1 MMLLD
6 LIHKFLNLVAP
17 PFTLFTLLFLLP
29 PYQFIKFILSI
40 LSTVYSED
48 VAGKV
53 VVITG
58 ASSGIGE
65 HLAYEYAR
73 RGACLAIAARREK
86 SLLEVAERA
95 LDLGAPDVL
104 VVPADVS
111 NVDDCRRI
119 VDRTMSHFG
128 RLDHLVNNAG
138 VTAVALFEEIEDI
151 TNFRSIMDINFW
163 GSIYMTKFAIPY
175 LRRSEGR
182 IIVLSSA
189 ASWIP
194 APRMSLYAA
203 LRIEFGRDIKITL
216 ITPGYVESEM
226 TQGKF
231 IDKTGKVDVD
241 PQMRDAQVSI
251 IPVVKVEECAKAI
264 VNGSCRGERYV
275 TVPAWFKVTYLWKVF
290 FPEVVEWILRLLWLS
305 SSGTSPEDALSKKI
319 LDYTGLQKVLYP
331 ENI

>member
-1 MMLLD
+1 MLLYNSSLWHITYKHSFEKLTVHSCTLFVRKKKQVAKQLVIAMMLLD
-6 LIHKFLNLVAP
+6 LIHKFLNLVAYLA
-17 PFTLFTLLFLLP
+17 T
-29 PYQFIKFILSI
+29 LSI
-40 LSTVYSED
+40 YQVHVVNIAHSLHSED

-73 RGACLAIAARREK
+73 RGACLTIAARREK

-95 LDLGAPDVL
+95 FDLGASDVL

-119 VDRTMSHFG
+119 VDRTISHFG

-138 VTAVALFEEIEDI
+138 VTAVALFEEIEDF

-203 LRIEFGRDIKITL
+203 SKAAMTLFFEALRIEFGRDIKLTL
-216 ITPGYVESEM
+216 VTPGYVESEM

-241 PQMRDAQVSI
+241 PQMRDVSSLNQI
-251 IPVVKVEECAKAI
+251 K
-264 VNGSCRGERYV
+264 
-275 TVPAWFKVTYLWKVF
+275 
-290 FPEVVEWILRLLWLS
+290 
-305 SSGTSPEDALSKKI
+305 
-319 LDYTGLQKVLYP
+319 
-331 ENI
+331 